1 MLALS
6 TTIGVLFTL
15 AAFLLMVTHCKL
27 FYGVHSEVVRRN
39 EEWERERKEK
49 KLRDASSHPDSI
61 RAKREELK
69 AIIIR

>member
-27 FYGVHSEVVRRN
+27 FYGVHSEVVKRN
-39 EEWERERKEK
+39 EEWERERKENK
-49 KLRDASSHPDSI
+49 DNDSI
-61 RAKREELK
+61 EAKRRELK
-69 AIIIR
+69 DLITR